1 MNDLLV
7 PRWFMVSCLIGHRE
21 RNWMTQQAPA
31 GVIFVARGLPRTPIA
46 PGSPSDQLQKQA
58 DLSVK
63 VEPAS
68 EWVPPSI
75 HTSHF
80 LPRFVH
86 HRPDRLVVTG
96 YEPCA
101 LPRGSSAC
109 AGHTLQL

>member
-63 VEPAS
+63 VEPAL
-68 EWVPPSI
+68 EWVPHFTLFAQICASQTRPSG
-75 HTSHF
+75 
-80 LPRFVH
+80 R
-86 HRPDRLVVTG
+86 HRL
-96 YEPCA
+96 
-101 LPRGSSAC
+101 
-109 AGHTLQL
+109 